1 MVSTYR
7 LWKEKKDLVGTYRSI
22 NYFGIGKWG
31 GTLAS
36 YKIKSGHHDK
46 EENLLNLIW
55 RKHPTNHTICLPDVY
70 LTNVNGCQQNLANA
84 WLDWNTFLLK
94 FFGFIYPWEI
104 LRRATYCVCLRV
116 CLHVNS
122 DQKSIFRV
130 ANAKYANVINR
141 SMFWLIITRNIYYM
155 KYQIAQSLCMIWIY
169 STKDGED
176 WWNVSSIYLLISILN
191 VFGLDIETILV
202 HIFRYFI
209 IWWNWLFLC

>member
-1 MVSTYR
+1 M
-7 LWKEKKDLVGTYRSI
+7 EKTPNQSH
-22 NYFGIGKWG
+22 YF
-31 GTLAS
+31 
-36 YKIKSGHHDK
+36 
-46 EENLLNLIW
+46 
-55 RKHPTNHTICLPDVY
+55 LPDVY

-116 CLHVNS
+116 CLCVCLRVCLCVCLRVCLCVCLRVCLQVNS

-130 ANAKYANVINR
+130 ANAKYADVINR

-169 STKDGED
+169 STTDGED

-191 VFGLDIETILV
+191 VFGLDIEAILV

-209 IWWNWLFLC
+209 IWWNWLLLC